1 MKYFNQILILSLF
14 LSFQCKAQ
22 DNDNRQLAMRL
33 NDQAIDLM
41 HRNPDYSL
49 LLLDSAIKVDSQFVM
64 AYSNKVTILCQKGEY
79 HKAVETLKKSLLLD
93 SKRAEAILFLG
104 MLYEKTGQINYA
116 NIEYLKAVDLFTVRL
131 QKEDKFRSGNR
142 LNRAI
147 ALILL
152 GKDEGR
158 RELNTII
165 DENPKDE
172 ILSEFRGLNR
182 QELLD
187 HIFPSEN

>member
-79 HKAVETLKKSLLLD
+79 HKAVETLNKSLLLD
-93 SKRAEAILFLG
+93 SKQAEAILFLG